1 MNVMSKT
8 DLAWLTERPIAHR
21 GLHDLNHE
29 VWENTLSAFRRAKER
44 GFAIECDVH
53 LTADNEVVVFHDN
66 ALGRLTGSDGFI
78 SQRTAAEM
86 VALRIGGTKDHPP
99 RLSELLN
106 TVDGKVPLIIELK
119 GIPGYDEG
127 LVEAVGR
134 QLQSYQGKVAIMS
147 FDHWLIRQF
156 PKFPAIPAGLTA
168 LGTDSRDFES
178 HFSMLGH
185 GIDFVSYCLAHLPN
199 PFVTYIRTRLNMP
212 LITWTVRDEAAR
224 DLSAKHGGQIT
235 FEGFDPEIG
244 IA

>member
-1 MNVMSKT
+1 MPKT

-21 GLHDLNHE
+21 GLHDLNHD
-29 VWENTLSAFRRAKER
+29 VWENTLPAFKRATKKN
-44 GFAIECDVH
+44 FAIECDVH

-66 ALGRLTGSDGFI
+66 ALGRLTGTDGFI

-86 VALRIGGTKDHPP
+86 TALRVGGTKDHPP
-99 RLSELLN
+99 LLSQLLD

-119 GIPGYDEG
+119 GIPGYDDG

-134 QLQSYQGKVAIMS
+134 HLEHYQGKAAIMS

-156 PKFPAIPAGLTA
+156 PKLPDIPAGLTA
-168 LGTDSRDFES
+168 LGTDNKDFEA

-199 PFVTYIRTRLNMP
+199 PFVTYVRKRLNMP
-212 LITWTVRDEAAR
+212 LITWTVRDEAAMR
-224 DLSAKHGGQIT
+224 LSAQHQGQIT
-235 FEGFDPEIG
+235 FEGFDPEIA